1 MAKGGFA
8 TRGLGE
14 AEGVPQSSRQR
25 FEKEFYLRE
34 GDEADIVLLDDE
46 SFNVYRHSL
55 FLKGDSKAAKIKCTC
70 PDSSP
75 DGDPKGCRVCNAMI
89 HDDSR
94 IGRYWVGY
102 LTIIDLRET
111 EWKGQ
116 KWTHTKKLL
125 PLDRKTA
132 MKLAKKKQKNGSL
145 VGAKFHLYRTDK
157 NASRVGDD
165 WEMTAKL
172 DLKKFFGKSPRIKGL
187 VEGAKR
193 KGETLTDAD
202 ALAMLTT
209 PYDYEEVLDP
219 DPKKAA
225 FLLAYLGVDDGVK
238 KEDGEQTVDYSGEE
252 EFTGDADKEEVKEED
267 DENADIQKPK
277 TGFKKPVKK

>member
-1 MAKGGFA
+1 MGKSGFA

-14 AEGVPQSSRQR
+14 AEGVPQSSRAR

-34 GDEADIVLLDDE
+34 GDEADIILLDDE

-75 DGDPKGCRVCNAMI
+75 DGDPKNCRVCNAMI
-89 HDDSR
+89 RDDSR

-111 EWKGQ
+111 EWKG
-116 KWTHTKKLL
+116 KTWTHTKKLL

-132 MKLAKKKQKNGSL
+132 MKLAKKRQKNGSL
-145 VGAKFHLYRTDK
+145 VGAKFHLYRTDR

-165 WEMTAKL
+165 WEMTGKM
-172 DLKKFFGKSPRIKGL
+172 DLKKFFAKSPRIKGII
-187 VEGAKR
+187 EGAKR
-193 KGETLTDAD
+193 QGQTLSEVE
-202 ALAMLTT
+202 ALNLLIT
-209 PYDYEEVLDP
+209 PYDYEEVLNP
-219 DPKKAA
+219 DPKKSA

-238 KEDGEQTVDYSGEE
+238 KEDGEQEVDYSGEE
-252 EFTGDADKEEVKEED
+252 EFKGEDPESTESGDEGDEENPDMPKAGVK
-267 DENADIQKPK
+267 KPK
-277 TGFKKPVKK
+277 K